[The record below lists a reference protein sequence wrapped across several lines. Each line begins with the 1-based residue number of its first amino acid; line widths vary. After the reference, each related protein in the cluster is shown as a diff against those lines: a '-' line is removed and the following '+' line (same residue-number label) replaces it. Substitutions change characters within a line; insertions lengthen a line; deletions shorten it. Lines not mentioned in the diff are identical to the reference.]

1 MNKSNRRD
9 IKLDGVELKRSTIES
24 RRAAEAEEIIRRL
37 KEKGLVSAGPVDRV
51 IDLAFT
57 PSREKLREVT
67 IIDRMQG
74 RTFPLIDTMS
84 SLFLDCVK
92 IAAYRQS
99 PETYPQVFEEDHPP
113 VVFNTMQEYLLYTAQ
128 WQKSIAGKNLE
139 RATDIALAETEKETG
154 EDEGDQYGGGDRGYG
169 D

>member
-1 MNKSNRRD
+1 MNKPNQRD
-9 IKLDGVELKRSTIES
+9 LKLDGVELKRSTIES

-51 IDLAFT
+51 IDLAFN

-74 RTFPLIDTMS
+74 RTFPLIDTMG
-84 SLFLDCVK
+84 SLFLDCIKV
-92 IAAYRQS
+92 AAYRES
-99 PETYPQVFEEDHPP
+99 PETYPQVFDEDHPP
-113 VVFNTMQEYLLYTAQ
+113 VVFDVMREYLLYTAQ

-139 RATDIALAETEKETG
+139 RATDIALAETEKEPG
-154 EDEGDQYGGGDRGYG
+154 EDQGDQYGGGDRGYR